1 MEVLQRTANRGSISG
16 GGYEIDNSLKLEADN
31 NERMQRASNTIGTPT
46 NAKIATLSFWAKRTE
61 LISNN
66 AHFSFIANAGANS
79 TFICFEQDKAR
90 VLTTGGNSLMSN
102 ALFRDTSAW
111 YHFVAAFDMTQ
122 GTASNRV
129 KIYINGVQI
138 TSFQTETYGTQNN
151 DIGLYDTNMSHYI
164 GYAGSQ
170 GFNGYI
176 TELNLIDGQQLAPTE
191 FGETDEDS
199 GIWKPKAYDGTYG
212 NEGYYLDMSNASNLG
227 EDQSGNDND
236 FGSLYN
242 ISAADQATDTPT
254 NNFCTLA
261 SPQQFV
267 PSKTASL
274 VKEGGTTMF
283 GGNVQG
289 AYSTMGVR
297 SGKWYF
303 ESTLLHSSG
312 VNTENHGFGVI
323 AANRLY
329 EMNIAGEDI
338 GADVGGWS
346 CAGNANPRNNNSG
359 ASNANYLT
367 SPAVDVVLG
376 CAIDMDNGKIWW
388 HNAGTWHSLNST
400 VGNPA
405 TGASPAWSNLL
416 TATDDFVLPAA
427 GLYQTGAGI
436 RAMNFGG
443 YALPVF
449 TAVGTYS
456 DSNGHGSFS
465 YAPPTGY
472 YALCTKNLAEY
483 G

>member
-1 MEVLQRTANRGSISG
+1 METLQRTANRGSIST
-16 GGYEIDNSLKLEADN
+16 GYDIDNSWKLEADN
-31 NERMQRASNTIGTPT
+31 NERMQRASATIGTPT

-66 AHFSFIANAGANS
+66 AHFSFIANAGADS
-79 TFICFEQDKAR
+79 SFICFEQDKAR
-90 VLTTGGNSLMSN
+90 VYTTGGNSLMSN

-151 DIGLYDTNMSHYI
+151 DIGLYDLNMSHYI

-242 ISAADQATDTPT
+242 ITSADQATDTPT
-254 NNFCTLA
+254 NNFCTMNVLDRTDGNIKNQEGATKITTDGGSSWCNMLA
-261 SPQQFV
+261 
-267 PSKTASL
+267 
-274 VKEGGTTMF
+274 
-283 GGNVQG
+283 
-289 AYSTMGVR
+289 TMGITK
-297 SGKWYF
+297 GKWYW
-303 ESTLLHSSG
+303 EAQRASSDGNNVFAGVADSQDFYIPYNSAAKYYLGNVADKTSVGWYFDNGQVYNGDATFAAPSADDKVMIALDFDNQAIYFG
-312 VNTENHGFGVI
+312 VNGT
-323 AANRLY
+323 
-329 EMNIAGEDI
+329 
-338 GADVGGWS
+338 W
-346 CAGNANPRNNNSG
+346 GNSSNPESG
-359 ASNANYLT
+359 AS
-367 SPAVDVVLG
+367 
-376 CAIDMDNGKIWW
+376 K
-388 HNAGTWHSLNST
+388 
-400 VGNPA
+400 
-405 TGASPAWSNLL
+405 TGASVYAFNNADWDNFAMPAF
-416 TATDDFVLPAA
+416 TV
-427 GLYQTGAGI
+427 YQGNTLKV
-436 RAMNFGG
+436 NFGG
-443 YALPVF
+443 YTCMSISSA
-449 TAVGTYS
+449 ASDGDGYGT
-456 DSNGHGSFS
+456 FE